1 MRETVNPI
9 EGVYIKNC
17 GPLIP
22 GNEITGWL
30 GGIRP
35 GRKKNWYRVTP
46 LLSFIAVTK
55 VTSNTR
61 TRKEHLFAEERI
73 YHINYGVL
81 QGFPALRK
89 AVTTNVKKYNIFWR
103 VFDIANQLLNV
114 TRFYSVR
121 LINERESLHH
131 SLSKI
136 VCWNV
141 FGLWLKNTRITLS
154 LTDSDVRTFLEGEEE
169 KPKVTYSVA
178 LVLAFLA
185 AENENRQLE
194 DLPQADFCCVP
205 WRFLLSV
212 FILYW
217 WRLIP
222 LRSPLKPWDPLKSTD
237 LPSTPLPP
245 FTGTKWWLFSYVLPE
260 TQLFFVISSG
270 VRCSSELTSLKALM
284 GPMGRFWFF
293 KLLSLLQ
300 ITLSLFFVVTYI
312 FT

>member
-1 MRETVNPI
+1 M
-9 EGVYIKNC
+9 
-17 GPLIP
+17 PLMCS
-22 GNEITGWL
+22 NFKQTGRNAAWE
-30 GGIRP
+30 
-35 GRKKNWYRVTP
+35 KKNWYRVTP
-46 LLSFIAVTK
+46 LWSFIAVTK

-61 TRKEHLFAEERI
+61 TSKEHLFAEERI

-114 TRFYSVR
+114 TRLYSVR
-121 LINERESLHH
+121 LINERQSLHH

-169 KPKVTYSVA
+169 KPKVTHSVA
-178 LVLAFLA
+178 LVLSFLA

-194 DLPQADFCCVP
+194 DLPQADVCYVP

-212 FILYW
+212 RTNCWNTLYHYIFFLFW
-217 WRLIP
+217 SHAPRKKLVETLIIYHWGGGGRGEVGGFWLCRDKMTWP
-222 LRSPLKPWDPLKSTD
+222 PLKKKQQQPK
-237 LPSTPLPP
+237 
-245 FTGTKWWLFSYVLPE
+245 
-260 TQLFFVISSG
+260 
-270 VRCSSELTSLKALM
+270 
-284 GPMGRFWFF
+284 
-293 KLLSLLQ
+293 KLN
-300 ITLSLFFVVTYI
+300 T
-312 FT
+312 

>member
-1 MRETVNPI
+1 M
-9 EGVYIKNC
+9 
-17 GPLIP
+17 
-22 GNEITGWL
+22 
-30 GGIRP
+30 
-35 GRKKNWYRVTP
+35 
-46 LLSFIAVTK
+46 TK

-114 TRFYSVR
+114 TRLYSVR
-121 LINERESLHH
+121 LINERQSLHH

-169 KPKVTYSVA
+169 KPKVTHSVA
-178 LVLAFLA
+178 LVLSFLA

-194 DLPQADFCCVP
+194 DFCCVP

-212 FILYW
+212 RTNCRNTLYHYIFFLFW
-217 WRLIP
+217 SHAPRKKISWDTYHLSLGGGGWGEVGGFWLCRDKMTW
-222 LRSPLKPWDPLKSTD
+222 SPLKKKTNKKQKKTGHLARNYETKNTFLRLHSLCDGFKDPPRD
-237 LPSTPLPP
+237 
-245 FTGTKWWLFSYVLPE
+245 
-260 TQLFFVISSG
+260 
-270 VRCSSELTSLKALM
+270 
-284 GPMGRFWFF
+284 WFI
-293 KLLSLLQ
+293 KRDAQ
-300 ITLSLFFVVTYI
+300 GEY
-312 FT
+312 

>member
-1 MRETVNPI
+1 MRSKISLFLAENQLREFSHNVPDWNMPLMCSNFKQTGSKKSLKKHKVFLSFVRANDASNQSCTIYSGEICRMRETVNPI

-89 AVTTNVKKYNIFWR
+89 AITTNVKKYKIFWR

-114 TRFYSVR
+114 TRLYSVR
-121 LINERESLHH
+121 LINERQSLHH
-131 SLSKI
+131 SLSRI

-154 LTDSDVRTFLEGEEE
+154 LTDSDVRTFPEGEEE

-185 AENENRQLE
+185 AKNENRQLE

-212 FILYW
+212 RTNCRNTFYH
-217 WRLIP
+217 
-222 LRSPLKPWDPLKSTD
+222 
-237 LPSTPLPP
+237 
-245 FTGTKWWLFSYVLPE
+245 
-260 TQLFFVISSG
+260 
-270 VRCSSELTSLKALM
+270 
-284 GPMGRFWFF
+284 
-293 KLLSLLQ
+293 
-300 ITLSLFFVVTYI
+300 YI
-312 FT
+312 FFFFWSHAPRKKN

>member
-1 MRETVNPI
+1 M
-9 EGVYIKNC
+9 
-17 GPLIP
+17 PLMCS
-22 GNEITGWL
+22 NFKQTGRNAAWE
-30 GGIRP
+30 
-35 GRKKNWYRVTP
+35 KKNWYRVTP
-46 LLSFIAVTK
+46 LWSFIAVTK

-114 TRFYSVR
+114 TRLYSVR
-121 LINERESLHH
+121 LINERQSLHH

-141 FGLWLKNTRITLS
+141 FGLWLNTTRITLS

-185 AENENRQLE
+185 AKNEKSTTGRF
-194 DLPQADFCCVP
+194 ATS
-205 WRFLLSV
+205 RFLLRTLKISSVGKDQLSEYIISLHLLFVLKPRSLRPKTSV
-212 FILYW
+212 F
-217 WRLIP
+217 
-222 LRSPLKPWDPLKSTD
+222 TD
-237 LPSTPLPP
+237 
-245 FTGTKWWLFSYVLPE
+245 
-260 TQLFFVISSG
+260 
-270 VRCSSELTSLKALM
+270 
-284 GPMGRFWFF
+284 RF
-293 KLLSLLQ
+293 Q
-300 ITLSLFFVVTYI
+300 I
-312 FT
+312 

>member
-114 TRFYSVR
+114 TRLYSVR
-121 LINERESLHH
+121 LINERQSLHH

-154 LTDSDVRTFLEGEEE
+154 LTDIDVRTFLEGEEE

-185 AENENRQLE
+185 AKNENRQLE

-212 FILYW
+212 RTNCRNTFYH
-217 WRLIP
+217 
-222 LRSPLKPWDPLKSTD
+222 
-237 LPSTPLPP
+237 
-245 FTGTKWWLFSYVLPE
+245 
-260 TQLFFVISSG
+260 
-270 VRCSSELTSLKALM
+270 
-284 GPMGRFWFF
+284 
-293 KLLSLLQ
+293 
-300 ITLSLFFVVTYI
+300 YI
-312 FT
+312 FFFFWSHAPRKKISWDTYHWGGGGGVGVGGSRRILVVSR